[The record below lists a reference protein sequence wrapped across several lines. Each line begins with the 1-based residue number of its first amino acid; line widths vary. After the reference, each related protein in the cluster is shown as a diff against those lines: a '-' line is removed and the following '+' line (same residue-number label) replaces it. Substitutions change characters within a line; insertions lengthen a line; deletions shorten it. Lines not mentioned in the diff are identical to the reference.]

1 LVGTPSRWRRL
12 GQTLVA
18 LGATAAVT
26 AGFSLMGRANTT
38 TVGFVYLLVVLA
50 VASVFG
56 FPEALIASLAAAAQ
70 YNFYFLPPKYTF
82 TIADTS
88 NWVALA
94 AFLITAT
101 VASELSATAK
111 RQAREAEL
119 RRRDVNRLYELSRA
133 SLLADPDDPI
143 PHLER
148 ALVAIFGFEDAQVEL
163 RGHPAAPATLAPED
177 PGDAGW
183 PLRVGQSE
191 LGVLRVKA
199 AQVNPESS
207 AAVASIVAIVLAR
220 ALALRESSRLQ
231 GVRESE
237 ALKTA
242 LLDSVTHDL
251 RTPLTSI
258 KAAVTALLGE
268 DLGTGEAAAARR
280 DLLAVIDEESDRLNH
295 ILQNV
300 LDMARIE
307 AGGLRLAPTAQ
318 ALMPIVEAAIAQAR
332 LAPQRVRTSIPSDL
346 PLVHAD
352 GPLLSQALFQLLS
365 NAAAYSIPESQIEI
379 TASADPTSLTI
390 AIRDHGPGIAPEV
403 LPRIFDKFFR
413 DPRARHARPEGLGM
427 GLAIARGIIQAHRG
441 TLEASSA
448 PGHGACFQIV
458 LAAAVDPTRSTF
470 SHGDAHPDR

>member
-1 LVGTPSRWRRL
+1 
-12 GQTLVA
+12 
-18 LGATAAVT
+18 
-26 AGFSLMGRANTT
+26 
-38 TVGFVYLLVVLA
+38 
-50 VASVFG
+50 
-56 FPEALIASLAAAAQ
+56 
-70 YNFYFLPPKYTF
+70 
-82 TIADTS
+82 
-88 NWVALA
+88 
-94 AFLITAT
+94 
-101 VASELSATAK
+101 
-111 RQAREAEL
+111 
-119 RRRDVNRLYELSRA
+119 
-133 SLLADPDDPI
+133 
-143 PHLER
+143 
-148 ALVAIFGFEDAQVEL
+148 
-163 RGHPAAPATLAPED
+163 
-177 PGDAGW
+177 
-183 PLRVGQSE
+183 
-191 LGVLRVKA
+191 
-199 AQVNPESS
+199 
-207 AAVASIVAIVLAR
+207 
-220 ALALRESSRLQ
+220 
-231 GVRESE
+231 
-237 ALKTA
+237 
-242 LLDSVTHDL
+242 
-251 RTPLTSI
+251 
-258 KAAVTALLGE
+258 
-268 DLGTGEAAAARR
+268 
-280 DLLAVIDEESDRLNH
+280 DRLNH